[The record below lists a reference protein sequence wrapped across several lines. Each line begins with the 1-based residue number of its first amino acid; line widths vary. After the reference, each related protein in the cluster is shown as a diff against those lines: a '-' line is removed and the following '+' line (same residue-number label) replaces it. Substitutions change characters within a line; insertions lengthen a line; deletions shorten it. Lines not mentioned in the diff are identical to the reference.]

1 MQDNVKATK
10 LFENIISGINF
21 DISKYY
27 QKPPHLQLLTKW
39 MADNLLLS

>member
-10 LFENIISGINF
+10 LFENISGINF

-39 MADNLLLS
+39 MADN